1 MEQLVEGRS
10 LDFNICIIWQNQSA
24 DDLVE
29 KSTSHD
35 KLFSAIEERTNY
47 GDAKLVELWSILK
60 TLSAEERQ
68 EKVRWHR
75 KCYQNTT
82 HSGVLKR
89 ARERFDREV
98 EGPDE
103 SRRKSS
109 EALQVNTFLSSF
121 E

>member
-1 MEQLVEGRS
+1 MEKLVGGGS
-10 LDFNICIIWQNQSA
+10 LDFNLCIICQNQSA

-29 KSTSHD
+29 NSTSHD
-35 KLFSAIEERTNY
+35 KLFSSIEERTKY
-47 GDAKLVELWSILK
+47 GDAKLAELWSILK
-60 TLSAEERQ
+60 ILSAEERV

-82 HSGVLKR
+82 HSGMLKR
-89 ARERFDREV
+89 AKERFEREV
-98 EGPDE
+98 AGPDE

-109 EALQVNTFLSSF
+109 EASQVNTFLSSF